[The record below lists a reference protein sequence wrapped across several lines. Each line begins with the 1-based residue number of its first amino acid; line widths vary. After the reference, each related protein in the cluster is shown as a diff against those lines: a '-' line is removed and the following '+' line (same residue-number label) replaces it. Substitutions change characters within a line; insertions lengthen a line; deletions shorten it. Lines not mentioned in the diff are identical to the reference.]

1 MIDDRLWWY
10 TARASGLVA
19 WALLAASML
28 WGLALTTKAFAGRAA
43 PRWLLDLHRW
53 LGGLAVVFVG
63 FHLVTIVA
71 DSYEHFGV
79 ADLFVPMAS
88 GWHPGDVAWGVVALY
103 LLLAVEVTSLLRRRL
118 PPRLWRAVHRL
129 SIPVFALATVHALL
143 AGTDTARAWAQWSV
157 IGASM
162 AVAFLAVARA
172 VAPNPDRLPDRDFS
186 GLPGG

>member
-1 MIDDRLWWY
+1 MIDERIWWY
-10 TARASGLVA
+10 VARASGLVA

-28 WGLALTTKAFAGRAA
+28 WGLALTTRAFAGRAA

-63 FHLVTIVA
+63 LHLATIVA

-79 ADLFVPMAS
+79 ADLLVPMAS
-88 GWHPGDVAWGVVALY
+88 RWHPGDVAWGVVGVYVLVG
-103 LLLAVEVTSLLRRRL
+103 VEVTSLLRRRL
-118 PPRLWRAVHRL
+118 RPRLWRAVHSL
-129 SIPVFALATVHALL
+129 SFPLFVVATVHALL

-172 VAPNPDRLPDRDFS
+172 VAPNPERDFS
-186 GLPGG
+186 GAQGG